1 MPDDIPPLVIRA
13 DAGTAI
19 GSGHVMRC
27 LALAQSWR
35 DGGGRC
41 IFLTTP
47 GARGLLPRIEAE
59 VERVCLLE
67 AEPASREDL
76 RRTLAVSAEAGA
88 RWLLLDGYHFGHEY
102 QRTLKESGCVLA
114 VIDDNREQEHYCADY
129 ILNQNVHAREEL
141 YPPETREAGTRLLL
155 GPDYALLRREF
166 RRQADAAERDRRGV
180 RRIMV
185 CMGGGDPDNVTARAL
200 AALAEVTGAEVE
212 CRIIVGASNPHYE
225 AIAAQAG
232 RLRGKYVI
240 IRNADDSQMAQTM
253 LWADIAIS
261 AAGSTVWEMS
271 ALGLPA
277 LLLVIAENQRMLAR
291 EMAHRDCCLAVLEDL
306 GRENLREA
314 VKSALQ
320 AGDALPA
327 LAQRLRA
334 LCDGRGANRLRR
346 ELLARGWRLSVATP
360 EDSRAVWQISND
372 PATRRNAFSSADIPW
387 ESHQRWF
394 AAKLAD
400 GRCLFLV
407 ARNEYNDVLGQIRF
421 DREEG
426 DMAVISVSLA
436 ACARGLGLAGRLIRE
451 GVARMAEEWP
461 GICCKALVKVDNQ
474 SSLRAFAGA
483 GFAPAGHLQM
493 NGTPAQVLLLRP

>member
-41 IFLTTP
+41 IFVTTP

-67 AEPASREDL
+67 AEPASGDDL
-76 RRTLAVSAEAGA
+76 RQTLAVVAESGA
-88 RWLLLDGYHFGHEY
+88 RWLLLDGYHFRPEY
-102 QRTLKESGCVLA
+102 QMAIKKNGCALVVL
-114 VIDDNREQEHYCADY
+114 DDNREQGHYYADY
-129 ILNQNVHAREEL
+129 ILNQNVHAREDL

-155 GPDYALLRREF
+155 GPDYTLLRREF
-166 RRQADAAERDRRGV
+166 RRLASAAQRDRHEV

-185 CMGGGDPDNVTARAL
+185 CMGGGDPDNVTARVL
-200 AALAEVTGAEVE
+200 LALAEVAGAEVE
-212 CRIIVGASNPHYE
+212 CRVIVGASNPHYE
-225 AIAAQAG
+225 AIATQAG
-232 RLRGKYVI
+232 RLRGECTI
-240 IRNADDSQMAQTM
+240 IRNADDTQMAQTM

-291 EMAHRDCCLAVLEDL
+291 EMAHRGCCLAALENL
-306 GRENLREA
+306 GHESLREA
-314 VKSALQ
+314 VSSALL
-320 AGDALPA
+320 ASAELPT
-327 LAQRLRA
+327 LTQRVRA

-346 ELLARGWRLSVATP
+346 ELLTRGWCLSAATP
-360 EDSRAVWQISND
+360 EDSRAVWLISND
-372 PATRRNAFSSADIPW
+372 PATRRNAFSTADIPW
-387 ESHQRWF
+387 DSHKQWF
-394 AAKLAD
+394 SAKLAD

-407 ARNEYNDVLGQIRF
+407 ARNEYDDVLGQIRF
-421 DREEG
+421 DREEE
-426 DMAVISVSLA
+426 DAVITVSLA
-436 ACARGLGLAGRLIRE
+436 ACVRGLGLAERLIRE
-451 GVARMAEEWP
+451 GVARMAEGWP

-483 GFAPAGHLQM
+483 GF
-493 NGTPAQVLLLRP
+493 TPARQVQIHGVPAQMLLLRP